1 MHTATP
7 DRTIRP
13 SSQSWLV
20 AGAVTFGLATALSA
34 VGVFAGERDQGQVD
48 AFPALVVFFGVLTGL
63 VFALA
68 VRPATS
74 DGSSSRRVAAL
85 GGAALLGLPAF
96 WAGLPVVLGGAAL
109 AVRRHA
115 PQSRLTTVGTV
126 LAAVAI
132 AANVILAFAG

>member
-74 DGSSSRRVAAL
+74 DGSSSRRVAAI

-96 WAGLPVVLGGAAL
+96 WAGLPAAL